1 MNEEEGNVRFA
12 RGVCRA
18 NAEIKKNKK
27 KNKKEPKRVRLI
39 FF

>member
-18 NAEIKKNKK
+18 NAEIKKNQKKTTK
-27 KNKKEPKRVRLI
+27 KNRKECD
-39 FF
+39 